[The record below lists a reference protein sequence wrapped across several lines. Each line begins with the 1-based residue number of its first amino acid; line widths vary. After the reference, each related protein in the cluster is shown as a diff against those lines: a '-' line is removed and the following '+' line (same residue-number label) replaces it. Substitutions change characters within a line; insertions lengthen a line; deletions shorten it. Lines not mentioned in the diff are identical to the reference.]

1 MRSLVIAI
9 DGPSGSGKST
19 TARALAARLGCAY
32 LDTGAMYRAVAD
44 EALRRGVI
52 TDPDAVLAVA
62 GDTPPVMGLDPA
74 APTVAIAG
82 RDVTAAIREPA
93 LSAQVSKVATI
104 QAVRDVLSDQMRRV
118 VAAARRIVV
127 EGRDITT
134 KVCPDADVRVL
145 LVADPA
151 ERIRRREAEL
161 AGAVDRAQ
169 VTDQVVR
176 RDRDDATMSQFET
189 PAPGVTLIDSTYLS
203 LDEVVDRI
211 LALVPAGGRP
221 R

>member
-9 DGPSGSGKST
+9 DGPSGSGKSS
-19 TARALAARLGCAY
+19 TARALATRLGVAY

-44 EALRRGVI
+44 EALRRHVI
-52 TDPDAVLAVA
+52 DDPAAVLVIART
-62 GDTPPVMGLDPA
+62 TPPVIGLDPA

-93 LSAQVSKVATI
+93 LSAQVSRVATI
-104 QAVRDVLSDQMRRV
+104 QPVRDVLSVQMRAI
-118 VAAARRIVV
+118 VAGAKRIVV

-161 AGAVDRAQ
+161 AGAADRAQ

-203 LDEVVDRI
+203 LDEVVERI
-211 LALVPAGGRP
+211 LALVPAGGRS

>member
-1 MRSLVIAI
+1 MRTLVIAI

-19 TARALAARLGCAY
+19 TARALASRLGLAY

-52 TDPDAVLAVA
+52 DDADAVVA
-62 GDTPPVMGLDPA
+62 IARDTPPAMGLDPA
-74 APTVAIAG
+74 APTVGIAG
-82 RDVTAAIREPA
+82 RDVTTAIREPA

-104 QAVRDVLSDQMRRV
+104 QAVRDVLSDQMRAI
-118 VAAARRIVV
+118 VARAGRIVA

-134 KVCPDADVRVL
+134 KVCPQADVRVL

-151 ERIRRREAEL
+151 ERVRRREAEL
-161 AGAVDRAQ
+161 AGAADHAS

-189 PAPGVTLIDSTYLS
+189 PAPGVTLIDSTHLWP
-203 LDEVVDRI
+203 DEVVARI
-211 LALVPAGGRP
+211 LTLVPWGAREP
-221 R
+221 